1 MFGFDWA
8 KGGPW
13 NSQQISGVVR
23 WINDVWDLV
32 TNTTPA
38 AQGNPAVERDVER
51 KVHQAIH
58 EVTDDLENF
67 TFNGG
72 IAALMKLRNELRE
85 LLKTGG
91 VGAESWRGAVRDM
104 LLMMAPFT
112 PHIAEELWAQQG
124 HPYSIHQQNW
134 PVYDAAKAAED
145 EVTLVVQVNGKV
157 RERIMVPAT
166 IEEARATELALANE
180 AVQKWLADGAPKKII
195 FIPGRNGQ
203 EPKLNLVV

>member
-1 MFGFDWA
+1 
-8 KGGPW
+8 
-13 NSQQISGVVR
+13 
-23 WINDVWDLV
+23 
-32 TNTTPA
+32 
-38 AQGNPAVERDVER
+38 
-51 KVHQAIH
+51 
-58 EVTDDLENF
+58 
-67 TFNGG
+67 
-72 IAALMKLRNELRE
+72 
-85 LLKTGG
+85 

-166 IEEARATELALANE
+166 IEEARATELALATTELALANE